1 MLNTAIATVGFW
13 YWKDTVINVA
23 CVLRAGGKVGYDA
36 TWVAK
41 LQRAVERNLSHPH
54 RFVCLSDCEVPCER
68 IVLEDVG
75 KGFWSKIQLF
85 KPNLFT
91 GPVLYLDLDTVICSS
106 IDPIVDCIKDQ
117 KFVMWYEADRQIHS
131 SAFMWWQGD
140 HSHLWNLYQQQSPE
154 YWANL
159 YCRPPL
165 YGDQALISEHVEH
178 TLLTDHCDPTWFH
191 IASHR
196 DCDNLNRVKLLMFRK
211 TSQKPS
217 TMLNHPLVQT
227 HWL

>member
-1 MLNTAIATVGFW
+1 M
-13 YWKDTVINVA
+13 INVA

-36 TWVAK
+36 AWVAK

-54 RFVCLSDCEVPCER
+54 RFVCLSDCEVPCEH
-68 IVLEDVG
+68 IALETVG
-75 KGFWSKIQLF
+75 KGFWSKVQLF
-85 KPNLFT
+85 KPGLFD

-106 IDPIVDCIKDQ
+106 IDSIVDCIKDQ
-117 KFVMWYEADRQIHS
+117 SFVMWYEADKLIHS

-140 HSHLWNLYQQQSPE
+140 HSHLWQLYQTQDPS
-154 YWANL
+154 YWASL
-159 YCRPPL
+159 YSSPPL
-165 YGDQALISEHVEH
+165 YGDQAFVSEHVEH
-178 TLLTDHCDPTWFH
+178 TLLTDHCPNNWFH

-196 DCDNLNRVKLLMFRK
+196 DTNMSDDIKLLMFRK

-217 TMLNHPLVQT
+217 TMPDHPLVQA